1 MKKVIIT
8 ALLVLVALTGQS
20 QTVKGLPDRVL
31 NHKMDMTAPLP
42 EPSFEMYTTTV
53 RVHALGRTETFYN
66 VIPSYGLFHAIYR
79 LNKQQK
85 NKK

>member
-1 MKKVIIT
+1 MKKAMIT

-42 EPSFEMYTTTV
+42 EPSFEMDTTTV
-53 RVHALGRTETFYN
+53 RVHALGWDAERPTKVVCLTMKGFF
-66 VIPSYGLFHAIYR
+66 P
-79 LNKQQK
+79 
-85 NKK
+85 